1 MNTHVA
7 PPPGRLTAEQFLAFI
22 EDRPREERW
31 QLIDGEAFVMMS
43 PATRPHQMIGRN
55 LARLLDSALERHKP
69 DLAALQEVGIRSDE
83 HPDFLAVADVAVVDG
98 QVENEVYGS
107 RYYLAAEIL
116 SDSNT
121 RESISRKR
129 FFYAA
134 SAACL
139 HVLIISQKEFA
150 VEVWSRSNDW
160 KGRVLRSS
168 NDLIELP
175 EFGFSCR
182 VDDLYRGTPVKA

>member
-7 PPPGRLTAEQFLAFI
+7 PPPGKLTADQFLAFI

-43 PATRPHQMIGRN
+43 PATHPHQMISRN
-55 LARLLDSALERHKP
+55 LARLLDKALEQHRP

-107 RYYLAAEIL
+107 RYYLAAEVL

-129 FFYAA
+129 FLYAA
-134 SAACL
+134 SPDCL
-139 HVLIISQKEFA
+139 HVLIVSQRDVA
-150 VEVWSRSNDW
+150 VEVWSRSQDW
-160 KGRVLRSS
+160 KGRVYRSPD
-168 NDLIELP
+168 DLIDLP
-175 EFGFSCR
+175 EFGFTCR
-182 VDDLYRGTPVKA
+182 VADLYRGTRVKG

>member
-7 PPPGRLTAEQFLAFI
+7 PPPGRLTAEEFLAFI

-31 QLIDGEAFVMMS
+31 QLVDGEAFVMMS

-129 FFYAA
+129 LVYAA
-134 SAACL
+134 SADCL
-139 HVLIISQKEFA
+139 HVLIISQKDFA
-150 VEVWSRSNDW
+150 VEVWSRSNGW
-160 KGRVLRSS
+160 KGRVYRSPE
-168 NDLIELP
+168 DVIDLP
-175 EFGFSCR
+175 EFGFACR
-182 VDDLYRGTPVKA
+182 VADLYRGTPVKG